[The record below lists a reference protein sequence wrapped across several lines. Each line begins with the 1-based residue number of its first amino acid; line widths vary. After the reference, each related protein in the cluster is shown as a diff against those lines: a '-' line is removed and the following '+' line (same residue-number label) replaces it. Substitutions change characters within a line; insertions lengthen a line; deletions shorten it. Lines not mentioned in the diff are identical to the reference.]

1 VNSEGLTICR
11 KAAEELAKSPCT
23 DPAKFELALSQ
34 IVARYR
40 DTLED
45 DYASRALPQL
55 RTVIADAIEQVEA
68 VAINDKALT
77 RLALGVAALEA
88 SENAEADATPG
99 LAALPFDYGAKGK
112 RAVRIALH
120 RLAADLQRIGDLI
133 GRVPPALGRPIDT
146 PEQNLVV
153 ALGGLWRDAFGSVPK
168 QPVRRV
174 PGGRLGAFGE
184 WLKVVGRAIGDD
196 ADRKRLDEIWRRA
209 LRKKL
214 RQNEGAAEEDTHG
227 SGHPS

>member
-1 VNSEGLTICR
+1 VNSEDLALCR
-11 KAAEELAKSPCT
+11 KAAEELAKSPCP
-23 DPAKFELALSQ
+23 DPAKFELGLSE

-55 RTVIADAIEQVEA
+55 RTVVANAVEVVEA
-68 VAINDKALT
+68 VAINEKALT

-88 SENAEADATPG
+88 SENAKADATPG
-99 LAALPFDYGAKGK
+99 LAALPFDYGAKGE

-120 RLAADLQRIGDLI
+120 RLAADLQRIGELI
-133 GRVPPALGRPIDT
+133 GRVPPAPARPIDT

-153 ALGGLWRDAFGSVPK
+153 ALAVLWRDAFGSVPK
-168 QPVRRV
+168 QPVRRI

-184 WLKVVGRAIGDD
+184 WLKFVGRAIGDD
-196 ADRKRLDEIWRRA
+196 AGRKRLDEIWLRA
-209 LRKKL
+209 LRQKL
-214 RQNEGAAEEDTHG
+214 RQKKGDTEEDTHG
-227 SGHPS
+227 SNSPS